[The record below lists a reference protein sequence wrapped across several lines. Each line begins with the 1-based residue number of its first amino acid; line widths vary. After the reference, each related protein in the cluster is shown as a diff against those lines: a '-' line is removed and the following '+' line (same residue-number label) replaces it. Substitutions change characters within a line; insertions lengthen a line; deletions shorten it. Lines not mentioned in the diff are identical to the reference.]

1 MSEEIIK
8 ILDDLGERLG
18 IAVDWTSQNILPY
31 LQDLMSRFISL
42 RNTQAIIW
50 IIISSI
56 LILIMATIIVKMI
69 KKLKK
74 LDKNT
79 YSYDD
84 KVSGYILIWFV
95 LGIIILGFLIA
106 LLCNIF
112 GLIQNIYTPELTIIE
127 YLTSRMGVI

>member
-69 KKLKK
+69 KKLKE
-74 LDKNT
+74 LDKNS

-84 KVSGYILIWFV
+84 KVITYILIWLV
-95 LGIIILGFLIA
+95 LGTIICGFLTVLI
-106 LLCNIF
+106 CNIF
-112 GLIQNIYTPELTIIE
+112 GLIQNIYTPEITIIE
-127 YLTSRMGVI
+127 YLVQQGG

>member
-1 MSEEIIK
+1 MSEEITK
-8 ILDDLGERLG
+8 ILNDLGERFG
-18 IAVDWTSQNILPY
+18 IAIDWTSQNILPY

-50 IIISSI
+50 IIISLIFI
-56 LILIMATIIVKMI
+56 LTTTIIIIKMI

-74 LDKNT
+74 LDKNS

-84 KVSGYILIWFV
+84 KVFAYILIWMI
-95 LGIIILGFLIA
+95 LGTIILGFLTA

-112 GLIQNIYTPELTIIE
+112 GLIQNIYTPEITIIE
-127 YLTSRMGVI
+127 YLVQQGGI